1 MPIGGLRQHRG
12 KFMIDKHRCFLQ
24 WFVLFLGYVGISF
37 FAVQYGL
44 PQLIFKTDVTYMTS
58 AIAMIFAATALY
70 LGFASWRYRGQ
81 GEPKWDMAKSRSVS
95 SSSTAAADIGLATKA
110 SYIVTLFGLL
120 GTVIGLQHQVG
131 AMAAV
136 TPDNILPFLA
146 QVSSAL
152 GTAFYATGCGIVA
165 SIGIIAMAANLE
177 YFLERDE
184 A

>member
-1 MPIGGLRQHRG
+1 MHT
-12 KFMIDKHRCFLQ
+12 DHRCFLQ
-24 WFVLFLGYVGISF
+24 WFVLALAYVGAAF

-44 PQLIFKTDVTYMTS
+44 PQLIFHTDVTYMTS
-58 AIAMIFAATALY
+58 AIAAIFVVTAGY
-70 LGFASWRYRGQ
+70 LGFASWRYDPFLVEWSHG
-81 GEPKWDMAKSRSVS
+81 KSKSVS
-95 SSSTAAADIGLATKA
+95 VGPARAAADIGLATKA

-136 TPDNILPFLA
+136 TPDNIMPFLA
-146 QVSSAL
+146 QVSTAL
-152 GTAFYATGCGIVA
+152 GTAFFATGCGIAA

-177 YFLERDE
+177 YFLERDD

>member
-1 MPIGGLRQHRG
+1 
-12 KFMIDKHRCFLQ
+12 MIDKHRCFLQ
-24 WFVLFLGYVGISF
+24 WFVLMLAYVGIAF

-44 PQLIFKTDVTYMTS
+44 PQLIFHTDVTYMTS
-58 AIAMIFAATALY
+58 VIAVIFTATALY
-70 LGFASWRYRGQ
+70 LGFASWRYPGRFNRTKTRI
-81 GEPKWDMAKSRSVS
+81 EWLP
-95 SSSTAAADIGLATKA
+95 SSTAADIGVATKA

-131 AMAAV
+131 AMASV
-136 TPDNILPFLA
+136 TPDNIMPFLA